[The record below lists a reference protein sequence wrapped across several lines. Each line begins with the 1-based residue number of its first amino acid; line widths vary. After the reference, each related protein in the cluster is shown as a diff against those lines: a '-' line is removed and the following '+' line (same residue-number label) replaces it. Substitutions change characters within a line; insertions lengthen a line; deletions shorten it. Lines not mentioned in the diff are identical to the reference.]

1 MAQAF
6 CEIDPERHYAVSKDQ
21 FANAIATAC
30 SVVAATK
37 LLDFIMLSSLNP
49 LEMENTWLRGL
60 QADAWIMV

>member
-1 MAQAF
+1 MNDPERQAF

-37 LLDFIMLSSLNP
+37 LLDFNGFYHFII
-49 LEMENTWLRGL
+49 LEST
-60 QADAWIMV
+60 

>member
-1 MAQAF
+1 MNDPERQAF

-37 LLDFIMLSSLNP
+37 LLDFNGFYHFTSSTAQGGGGSFRIGNL
-49 LEMENTWLRGL
+49 
-60 QADAWIMV
+60 